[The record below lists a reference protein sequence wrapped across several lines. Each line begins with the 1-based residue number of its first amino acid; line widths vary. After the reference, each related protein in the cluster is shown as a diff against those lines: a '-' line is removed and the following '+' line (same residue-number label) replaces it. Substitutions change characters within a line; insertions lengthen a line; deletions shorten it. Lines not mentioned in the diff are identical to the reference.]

1 MSKKSQIIFDVQVDE
16 NKVPTN
22 IKWSASDS
30 DKGSS
35 SATLISIW
43 EAETQNTLKLDL
55 WTKDMKVDE
64 MNLFFYQTL
73 LTMSETFGRA
83 TSNESLSKDLKDFAD
98 YFGRKSKV
106 ITGENT
112 NSSS

>member
-1 MSKKSQIIFDVQVDE
+1 MNKKSQIIFDVEVDE

-22 IKWSASDS
+22 IKWSASEK

-73 LTMSETFGRA
+73 LTLSDTYGRA
-83 TSNESLSKDLKDFAD
+83 TSNESLSKDVRDFAD

-106 ITGENT
+106 IAENNT
-112 NSSS
+112 N